1 MLLLPSG
8 LPCPSSASLS
18 LTPLGWVPIVSGFL
32 PNLWP
37 LGLVVLTAILGEEAA
52 MIFVFQRIMTKTG
65 FPTDVALGQS
75 LMS

>member
-8 LPCPSSASLS
+8 LPCPSFASLS

-37 LGLVVLTAILGEEAA
+37 SGLVLTAIFGEEAA
-52 MIFVFQRIMTKTG
+52 VIFVFQRIMMKTG